1 MKLLPIIILT
11 LSTQTACS
19 TLSFNKEKD
28 STQSADKAVAKAETP
43 TPKTTTSEEKKAEPA
58 NNTPE
63 KPLAD
68 QAELEKPENK
78 TDKTDTPTKTTEDE
92 EESPQDGL
100 SIGLKAGSLGIGY
113 EAAKPLNRFFDLR
126 IGTTQGRAN
135 GSLNVQHIHYAAG
148 FESDT
153 VMAAIDIHPT
163 KGGFYL
169 SGGGMLNN
177 NKITLS
183 NKPNKLNSV
192 KIGNTLVT
200 KGRIDA
206 EVTFTDI
213 TPYAGFGYRSP
224 IAKEKGLTFT
234 SEVGLLYQGQPK
246 VNLSVTSLDEND
258 PNIHQ
263 EEQSME
269 NDLSFLQY
277 WPVIS
282 LGLAYNF

>member
-1 MKLLPIIILT
+1 MKFLPIIILT
-11 LSTQTACS
+11 LFTQTACS
-19 TLSFNKEKD
+19 VLLFNKEKD
-28 STQSADKAVAKAETP
+28 SKQPSDKAETLIS
-43 TPKTTTSEEKKAEPA
+43 KTTNNEEKKIEPA
-58 NNTPE
+58 NNVPE
-63 KPLAD
+63 KPLTD
-68 QAELEKPENK
+68 QAEPEQPENK
-78 TDKTDTPTKTTEDE
+78 TDKTNIPEKSTEDT

-100 SIGLKAGSLGIGY
+100 SIGLKAGSLGTGY

-126 IGTTQGRAN
+126 IGTAQGRAN

-148 FESDT
+148 FESDN

-213 TPYAGFGYRSP
+213 TPYAGVGYRSP

-234 SEVGLLYQGQPK
+234 SEVGLLYRANHTLTLMLP
-246 VNLSVTSLDEND
+246 
-258 PNIHQ
+258 
-263 EEQSME
+263 
-269 NDLSFLQY
+269 
-277 WPVIS
+277 
-282 LGLAYNF
+282 A